1 MRYLILLAIVV
12 AATAMPA
19 GDYAEAAK
27 KVHKPRY
34 YDYYGYAPEARP
46 PSASQPQWGWGLGA
60 AGGNNANSMYGSN
73 SAVNNPIG
81 RTSGGRGM

>member
-1 MRYLILLAIVV
+1 MKYLMLLAIVV

-27 KVHKPRY
+27 KIHKPRY
-34 YDYYGYAPEARP
+34 YGYYGYVPEPRQP
-46 PSASQPQWGWGLGA
+46 FVGQPQWGLGA

>member
-1 MRYLILLAIVV
+1 MRYLMLLAIVV
-12 AATAMPA
+12 AATGMPA
-19 GDYAEAAK
+19 GNYAEAAK
-27 KVHKPRY
+27 KTHKPRY
-34 YDYYGYAPEARP
+34 YHYGYVPEARP
-46 PSASQPQWGWGLGA
+46 PYASQPQWGWGLGA